1 MAQWGHDDAPGFK
14 QEGLLLSTQ
23 DRRMTNDLILFR
35 TAEGE
40 FRRVERTP
48 YDSEELLQ
56 TLVEDHPDVLS
67 G

>member
-1 MAQWGHDDAPGFK
+1 
-14 QEGLLLSTQ
+14 
-23 DRRMTNDLILFR
+23 MTNDLILFR